1 MAYEAPLKI
10 YDVIQDISANKYIL
24 PAIQREFIWSTTQI
38 EQLFDSL
45 MQGYPIGGFLF
56 WELQAFSIRQQT
68 RCCFLTFT
76 SRQI

>member
-38 EQLFDSL
+38 EH
-45 MQGYPIGGFLF
+45 FL
-56 WELQAFSIRQQT
+56 IV
-68 RCCFLTFT
+68 
-76 SRQI
+76 